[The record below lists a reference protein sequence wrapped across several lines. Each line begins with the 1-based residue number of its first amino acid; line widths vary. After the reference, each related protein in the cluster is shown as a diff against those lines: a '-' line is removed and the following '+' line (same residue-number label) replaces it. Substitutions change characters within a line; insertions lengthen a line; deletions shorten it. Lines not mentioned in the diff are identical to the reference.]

1 MLFVPGVHN
10 YEISAKIDIDSTAVG
25 GLVLFYNEDYYVSTG
40 IDTKKRIRWRKCSVR
55 GTWGHE
61 GGTQMWVKI
70 RTINH
75 IVTGYYN
82 APKN

>member
-40 IDTKKRIRWRKCSVR
+40 IDTKKRIRWRK
-55 GTWGHE
+55 
-61 GGTQMWVKI
+61 
-70 RTINH
+70 
-75 IVTGYYN
+75 
-82 APKN
+82 